1 MLLANVY
8 HDLAARSYDYDQV
21 LLGMYEKRHHKY
33 SLSIELGTPAV
44 PDDGQYHVIV
54 DGKIL
59 LSTRVFDL
67 AKITYDEKREELRV
81 AAGDP
86 DPREI
91 IRRETAGREIQ
102 AIRSESVARTKH
114 HGGGKGGRGGVS

>member
-1 MLLANVY
+1 
-8 HDLAARSYDYDQV
+8 
-21 LLGMYEKRHHKY
+21 MYEKRHHRY

-54 DGKIL
+54 NGKTV
-59 LSTRVFDL
+59 LSTRVFEL
-67 AKITYDEKREELRV
+67 AKIVYEEQREELRV

-91 IRRETAGREIQ
+91 IRNEVAGREVQ
-102 AIRSESVARTKH
+102 AIRSESIARTKN
-114 HGGGKGGRGGVS
+114 HGGGPAGRKGHK

>member
-8 HDLAARSYDYDQV
+8 HNLAVRSDDHDQV
-21 LLGMYEKRHHKY
+21 MLGMYEKHHHKY
-33 SLSIELGTPAV
+33 PLSIELGTPAV

-54 DGKIL
+54 SGKTI

-67 AKITYDEKREELRV
+67 AKITYEEQREELRV

-91 IRRETAGREIQ
+91 LRKENAGREVK
-102 AIRSESVARTKH
+102 ALRSESVARTKNR
-114 HGGGKGGRGGVS
+114 GGGPGGKGGV

>member
-1 MLLANVY
+1 MYDNLAGRN
-8 HDLAARSYDYDQV
+8 HDLTQR
-21 LLGMYEKRHHKY
+21 LLGMYEKRHPKY
-33 SLSIELGTPAV
+33 PLSIEQGTATV

-54 DGKIL
+54 NGEII
-59 LSTRVFDL
+59 LSTKVFDL
-67 AKITYDEKREELRV
+67 AKIIYEEQREELRV

-91 IRRETAGREIQ
+91 IRGETAARERR

-114 HGGGKGGRGGVS
+114 HGGGRGGRGGVG